1 MTPKT
6 SLNYRR
12 SDALMLLAAILC
24 YGITLWHGY
33 TLDDAIVITENQYTQ
48 QGLSGIGKL
57 LTSDAFEGF
66 YGEKKSLV
74 AGGRYR
80 PLSLVTFA
88 IEKGLWG
95 QNPWLSHLINLLLL
109 AFTGMALQ
117 RLIDKLF
124 PAHQQGKT
132 LTTGMVAAL
141 LFIAHPIHTEV
152 VANIKGRDELLALLF
167 SFMATLQ
174 ALHYLKNRKNKYLW
188 GGALLFA
195 LALLSKENSIT
206 FLALIPLAGY
216 QILPKT
222 NIPKKEPGKRIL
234 QYMLP
239 LLAVSILFLWIRHSI
254 VGGGSDTQPDE
265 LMNNPFLE
273 AAVGQKFGTIFYTW
287 FRYLG
292 LLIFPHPLTYDYYPY
307 HITLHGLFHPLSII
321 GALSYLALG
330 VLAIVGLAKRKIY
343 GLSVAFYLIPF
354 SLVSNLLFPVGTFM
368 NERFLYFSSVGF
380 VMLVAH
386 LLVHGLPR
394 IMPAKGVVLGRSLL
408 ILLLL
413 AYTGK
418 SISRSHAWKN
428 NETLFLTDVKTS
440 AGSAKSNMTA
450 GGSLLEKAAKTN
462 DNQLHKKYLQQA
474 ESYLQK
480 ALKIHP
486 TYNDALLLLG
496 NLQFDA
502 GRPADST
509 LKYYARILAT
519 APNHKQVYQNLPS
532 IMAKIAT
539 PKAKIAAYQHLLQ
552 YNPQRFELNYQL
564 GLLYGKTLGQ
574 LSQSMPYF
582 QKALQANPNHVS
594 MLKDYSVVLG
604 MLGRFKESNQLL
616 SRAQK
621 LRPDDAQLYIN
632 MGINYRQ
639 LGQQEK
645 ANACFQRANQLKSV
659 QP

>member
-12 SDALMLLAAILC
+12 SDAIMLLAAILC

-48 QGLSGIGKL
+48 QGFSGIGKI

-167 SFMATLQ
+167 SVLATLQ
-174 ALHYLKNRKNKYLW
+174 ALHYLKNHKNKYLW

-195 LALLSKENSIT
+195 MALLSKENSIT

-222 NIPKKEPGKRIL
+222 NIPKKERGKRIL

-239 LLAVSILFLWIRHSI
+239 LLAISVLFLWIRHSI

-265 LMNNPFLE
+265 LMNNPFL
-273 AAVGQKFGTIFYTW
+273 AATVGQKFGTIFYTW
-287 FRYLG
+287 FRYLA

-394 IMPAKGVVLGRSLL
+394 IMPAKGVVVGRSLL

-413 AYTGK
+413 AYAGK
-418 SISRSHAWKN
+418 TIHRSSVWKD

-440 AGSAKSNMTA
+440 SGSAKSNVAA
-450 GGSLLEKAAKTN
+450 GGTLLEKAANTKDAGTKK
-462 DNQLHKKYLQQA
+462 QLLQQA
-474 ESYLQK
+474 ESYLRK
-480 ALKIHP
+480 AIQIHP

-496 NLQFDA
+496 NLQFEA

-509 LKYYARILAT
+509 LKYYMRILQT
-519 APNHKQVYQNLPS
+519 APDHKQVYQNLPA
-532 IMAKIAT
+532 IIAKLHT
-539 PKAKIAAYQHLLQ
+539 PEAKIAAYKKLLV

-564 GLLYGKTLGQ
+564 ALLYGKKLGQ
-574 LSQSMPYF
+574 LNQSLPYF
-582 QKALQANPNHVS
+582 REAFKANPEHVG

-604 MLGRFKESNQLL
+604 MLGRFEESNQLL
-616 SRAQK
+616 GRAQQ
-621 LRPDDAQLYIN
+621 LRPNDAQIYIN

-639 LGQQEK
+639 LGDKVK
-645 ANACFQRANQLKSV
+645 ANACFQRANQLKST

>member
-6 SLNYRR
+6 SLKSRH
-12 SDALMLLAAILC
+12 SDAIMLLAAILC

-48 QGLSGIGKL
+48 QGFSGIGKI

-88 IEKGLWG
+88 IEKSLWG
-95 QNPWLSHLINLLLL
+95 QNPWLSHLINMLLL
-109 AFTGMALQ
+109 AFTGIALQ

-167 SFMATLQ
+167 SLLATLQ
-174 ALHYLKNRKNKYLW
+174 ALHYLKNHKNKYLW

-222 NIPKKEPGKRIL
+222 NIPKKERGKRIL
-234 QYMLP
+234 KYMLP
-239 LLAVSILFLWIRHSI
+239 LLAVTVLFLWIRHSI

-368 NERFLYFSSVGF
+368 NERFLYFSSIGF

-386 LLVHGLPR
+386 VLVHGLPR
-394 IMPAKGVVLGRSLL
+394 IMPAKGVVVGRSLL

-413 AYTGK
+413 AYAGK
-418 SISRSHAWKN
+418 TIHRSSVWKD

-440 AGSAKSNMTA
+440 SGSAKSNVAA
-450 GGSLLEKAAKTN
+450 GGTLLEKAANTKDADTKK
-462 DNQLHKKYLQQA
+462 QLLQQA

-480 ALKIHP
+480 AIQIHP

-496 NLQFDA
+496 NLQFEA
-502 GRPADST
+502 GQPADST
-509 LKYYARILAT
+509 LKYYMRILQT
-519 APNHKQVYQNLPS
+519 APNHKQVYQNLPA
-532 IMAKIAT
+532 IMAKLHT
-539 PKAKIAAYQHLLQ
+539 PEAKIAAFKKLLI

-564 GLLYGKTLGQ
+564 ALLYGKTLGQ
-574 LSQSMPYF
+574 LNQSIPYF
-582 QKALQANPNHVS
+582 RQAFKANPEHVG

-604 MLGRFKESNQLL
+604 MLGRFEESNQLL
-616 SRAQK
+616 GRAQQ
-621 LRPDDAQLYIN
+621 LRPNDAQIYIN

-639 LGQQEK
+639 LGDKEK
-645 ANACFQRANQLKSV
+645 ANACFQRANQLKST